1 MQRPSHPPQDEER
14 GNVTQLQNP
23 STLPIPFLASQ
34 ASIFLCTSLDVELR
48 FQNSVCV
55 HHVCLVGTLER
66 ENI

>member
-23 STLPIPFLASQ
+23 STRPPFLASQ
-34 ASIFLCTSLDVELR
+34 ASIFLYTSLDVELR

-55 HHVCLVGTLER
+55 HHVLLVGTLEC